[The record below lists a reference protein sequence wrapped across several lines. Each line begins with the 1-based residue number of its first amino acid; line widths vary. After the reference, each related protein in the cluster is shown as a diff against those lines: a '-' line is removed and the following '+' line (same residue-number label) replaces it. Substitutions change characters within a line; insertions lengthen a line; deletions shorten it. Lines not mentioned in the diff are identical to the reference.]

1 MENQNELTYSAAVK
15 ELEEIVQLMQ
25 SPDCSVDNLG
35 KYTKRSAELLKIC
48 KAKLTSNN
56 STNPQNSPHY
66 FCASSIKIGFHGL
79 NEVENKA
86 LIFLNQKGL

>member
-35 KYTKRSAELLKIC
+35 KYT
-48 KAKLTSNN
+48 
-56 STNPQNSPHY
+56 
-66 FCASSIKIGFHGL
+66 
-79 NEVENKA
+79 
-86 LIFLNQKGL
+86 

>member
-35 KYTKRSAELLKIC
+35 KYTKRSAVLLKIC
-48 KAKLTSNN
+48 KAKLTSTNEEVQKIIQQLDE
-56 STNPQNSPHY
+56 ST
-66 FCASSIKIGFHGL
+66 K
-79 NEVENKA
+79 
-86 LIFLNQKGL
+86 

>member
-15 ELEEIVQLMQ
+15 ELELMQ

-48 KAKLTSNN
+48 KAKLTSTNEEVQKIIQQLDE
-56 STNPQNSPHY
+56 ST
-66 FCASSIKIGFHGL
+66 K
-79 NEVENKA
+79 
-86 LIFLNQKGL
+86 

>member
-35 KYTKRSAELLKIC
+35 KNTKRSAELLKIC
-48 KAKLTSNN
+48 KAKLTSTNEEVQKIIQQLDE
-56 STNPQNSPHY
+56 ST
-66 FCASSIKIGFHGL
+66 K
-79 NEVENKA
+79 
-86 LIFLNQKGL
+86 

>member
-48 KAKLTSNN
+48 KAKLTS
-56 STNPQNSPHY
+56 TNEEVQ
-66 FCASSIKIGFHGL
+66 KIIQQL
-79 NEVENKA
+79 DEYTK
-86 LIFLNQKGL
+86 